1 MSIKAILSFVA
12 GLFLSF
18 TIHASEIDKRLVG
31 VWEGQRDENGK
42 CPFMAWEF
50 KRFENGRFEVMF
62 FRNRSKIRNLLNTET
77 GTWTT
82 EGSKYI
88 LNTDDVPNPDAY
100 IYNVIDNDT
109 VEFTNIQRDP
119 SADCAEDYKF
129 VDRRADKPL
138 IDNSFKTDEFNESP
152 IIPVNTNISRYIG
165 KWADQ
170 KNKVVQIEIRM
181 DPAGNAV
188 LFHESNENW
197 NYLYNDVRWEGDE
210 LHYQNFAYSTKPS
223 LFTHPFHKSMH
234 RSILAPLE
242 DANRIKRSFFI
253 GNKRFDSILIKVE

>member
-50 KRFENGRFEVMF
+50 KRFENGRFEVIF
-62 FRNRSKIRNLLNTET
+62 FRNRSKIRNILNTET

-100 IYNVIDNDT
+100 IYNV
-109 VEFTNIQRDP
+109 
-119 SADCAEDYKF
+119 
-129 VDRRADKPL
+129 
-138 IDNSFKTDEFNESP
+138 
-152 IIPVNTNISRYIG
+152 
-165 KWADQ
+165 
-170 KNKVVQIEIRM
+170 
-181 DPAGNAV
+181 
-188 LFHESNENW
+188 NENW

-242 DANRIKRSFFI
+242 DANRIKHSFFI